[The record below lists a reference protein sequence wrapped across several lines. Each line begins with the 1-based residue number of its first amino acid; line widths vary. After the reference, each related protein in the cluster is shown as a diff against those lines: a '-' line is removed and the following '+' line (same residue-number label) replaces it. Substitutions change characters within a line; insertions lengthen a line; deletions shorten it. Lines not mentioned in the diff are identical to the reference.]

1 MSPVYPLD
9 EGGVGPLKPR
19 APISDQLVWFS
30 SSSSSSKKTAS
41 LKSGVVAPLVGAE
54 FSRKKPI

>member
-1 MSPVYPLD
+1 MYPLD

-19 APISDQLVWFS
+19 APISDQLVWF